1 MLRHYELSELP
12 IIRRDRRVFEVSSF
26 DRKEENGDF
35 GQFLYEDKDGSKVL
49 FDEVGKGCIKSIWAA
64 VTTDEA
70 TLRFYFDGEER
81 PRYVTGLTGF
91 FTGKVKEFASPANT
105 FLERGHFEGVDCR
118 CGNCFVPIPFEK
130 GLKITAEG
138 KTDFYYHII
147 YERYCDD
154 FDLSIGSKDTFDRA
168 FNGKYPDKKT
178 TTFETSLKTD
188 KKYSTVFE
196 TDSSG
201 VITEFTIEADVNA
214 DLSGICLDIFTE
226 GDSIAKVAC
235 PILDFFAIPLGPTEV
250 ETVAIKTEKKDGR
263 LIMTFRLPIPY
274 WHGIEICFVDLERT
288 GCDLK
293 LKLHIDE
300 NGYSEDTAGSL
311 YGDYRRGDTELY
323 GDWLIGDF
331 YGCGNVVGIVQTC
344 FGDQYCEGNEHFY
357 VNGAMTPCFN
367 GTGTEDLYLG
377 CYWPNLKYDSP
388 VAGCT
393 VDVYEL
399 GGNDIKGA
407 FENPAA
413 YYRFFHDAPITFENG
428 VRLEIQHGAVGQ
440 TYSRYSSLCFS
451 YRRPYPLMT
460 ETDVIDLSSKGS
472 MMLHSY
478 GADNFE
484 TYHLTGKSEGKR
496 TAPKFSRTGHRYSRG
511 KVTFRVAINAENEGV
526 VLRRIFD
533 KSLSPQ
539 SARVL
544 VNGIYAGIWRDPG
557 CNVFAPFGDSDF
569 YIPGSLA
576 KGDILNVTL
585 ETDEVFT
592 AFEYR
597 VFSRV
602 KNYR

>member
-1 MLRHYELSELP
+1 MVRHYELSELP

-70 TLRFYFDGEER
+70 VLKFYFNGETE

-91 FTGKVKEFASPANT
+91 FVGELHEFVSTANT
-105 FLERGHFEGVDCR
+105 FLERGHFESVDCR
-118 CGNCFVPIPFEK
+118 CGNCFVPIPFEN

-147 YERYCDD
+147 YERYDDD
-154 FDLSIGSKDTFDRA
+154 FDLSVCNKDAFDRA
-168 FNGKYPDKKT
+168 FCGKYPSKKIP
-178 TTFETSLKTD
+178 TFESAFKTD

-201 VITEFTIEADVNA
+201 IITEFTVEVDSNA

-226 GDSIAKVAC
+226 GDSIAKIAC
-235 PILDFFAIPLGPTEV
+235 PILDFFAVPLGFTKV
-250 ETVAIKTEKKDGR
+250 ETIAVTTEENNGTEI
-263 LIMTFRLPIPY
+263 LTFRLPIPY
-274 WHGIEICFVDLERT
+274 WHGAEICFVDLDKT

-293 LKLHIDE
+293 LKLHIEE
-300 NGYSEDTAGSL
+300 NNYSENTTGSL

-323 GDWLIGDF
+323 EDWLIGDF

-344 FGDQYCEGNEHFY
+344 FGDQYCEGNEHFR

-393 VDVYEL
+393 VDVYKL
-399 GGNDIKGA
+399 GDNNIKGG

-413 YYRFFHDAPITFENG
+413 YYRFFHDAPISFENG
-428 VRLEIQHGAVGQ
+428 AKLEIQHGAVGQ
-440 TYSRYSSLCFS
+440 TYSKYSSLCFS

-460 ETDVIDLSSKGS
+460 ETDVIDLDSKGS
-472 MMLHSY
+472 MLLHSY
-478 GADNFE
+478 GANNCE
-484 TYHLTGKSEGKR
+484 TYRLTGKSEGKR
-496 TAPKFSRTGHRYSRG
+496 KSPEFSKTGHKYTSG
-511 KVTFRVAINAENEGV
+511 KVTFKIAINAENEGV

-533 KSLSPQ
+533 KSHSPQ
-539 SARVL
+539 SAVVF
-544 VNGIYAGIWRDPG
+544 VNGVYAGVWRDPG
-557 CNVFAPFGDSDF
+557 HNVFAPFGDSDF
-569 YIPGSLA
+569 YIVKSLT
-576 KGDILNVTL
+576 KGNILNITL
-585 ETDEVFT
+585 SIDEVFT

-597 VFSRV
+597 VFSR
-602 KNYR
+602 R